1 MHPSVMDFLKRE
13 LKYSEIA
20 GMEILEVGSQDVN
33 GSPRE
38 VIQTLNP
45 GKYVGVDFAAGRGV
59 DVVLD
64 VANLS
69 IKFGQEAFDV
79 VISTE
84 MLEHA
89 KDWRAAVQQ
98 MKDVLKVGGLLV
110 VTTRSKGF
118 PYHGYPHD
126 YWRYRIEHFQ
136 QIFSDMTILTLQN
149 DPMHPGVFLKA
160 MKEQAT
166 GSLNLGRIEVDKV

>member
-1 MHPSVMDFLKRE
+1 MHPSVMEFLRKI

-38 VIQTLNP
+38 VVKGLNP
-45 GKYVGVDFAAGRGV
+45 GKYVGVDFVRGAGV
-59 DVVLD
+59 DLVLP
-64 VANLS
+64 VEKLGAR
-69 IKFGQEAFDV
+69 FGQEAFDV

-89 KDWRAAVQQ
+89 QDWRTAVDQ
-98 MKDVLKVGGLLV
+98 MKGVLKTGGLLV
-110 VTTRSKGF
+110 VTTRGPGF

-126 YWRYRIEHFQ
+126 YWRYRIEHFE
-136 QIFSDMTILTLQN
+136 QIFADMAIELLAG
-149 DPMHPGVFLKA
+149 DPQYPGVFLKA
-160 MKEQAT
+160 RKTVTT
-166 GSLNLGRIEVDKV
+166 GHVDLASIEVDRV